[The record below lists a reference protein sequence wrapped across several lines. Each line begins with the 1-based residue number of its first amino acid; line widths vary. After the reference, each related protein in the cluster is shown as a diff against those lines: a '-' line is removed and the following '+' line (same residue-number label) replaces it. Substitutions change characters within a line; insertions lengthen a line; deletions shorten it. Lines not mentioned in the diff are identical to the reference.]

1 MKKSLLTTALVAL
14 ALAAAGCGGSSEA
27 EAEEAVTPAEAVTEV
42 GEIKTLLDQAVEEYR
57 SGDATAA
64 EETVGDAYLEHFE
77 KVEHPL
83 EEIDHEF
90 MEELE
95 HTISTTIRERIK
107 QGAPPDAVAQLVDET
122 KAELDR
128 AQDLLEQAG

>member
-1 MKKSLLTTALVAL
+1 MKKMLLATALCAAAL
-14 ALAAAGCGGSSEA
+14 GAAGCGGSAEA
-27 EAEEAVTPAEAVTEV
+27 EAEEAVTPAEAVTEI
-42 GEIKTLLDQAVEEYR
+42 GEIETLLDRAVEEYR
-57 SGDATAA
+57 SGDADAA

-107 QGAPPDAVAQLVDET
+107 QGAPADEVAQLVAET
-122 KAELDR
+122 KRDLGRAE
-128 AQDLLEQAG
+128 DLLQQQG

>member
-1 MKKSLLTTALVAL
+1 MKKSLLTTTLAVL
-14 ALAAAGCGGSSEA
+14 ALAAAGCGGSDEA
-27 EAEEAVTPAEAVTEV
+27 EAEEAVTPAEAATEV
-42 GEIKTLLDQAVEEYR
+42 GEIKTLLDEAVEEYR
-57 SGDATAA
+57 GGDAAAA

-90 MEELE
+90 MEDLE

-107 QGAPPDAVAQLVDET
+107 QGAPADDVAQLVDET
-122 KAELDR
+122 KVELDR

>member
-1 MKKSLLTTALVAL
+1 MTKSLLTI
-14 ALAAAGCGGSSEA
+14 ALAAFALVPAGCGGSA
-27 EAEEAVTPAEAVTEV
+27 EAESEGSVTPAEAVTEI
-42 GEIKTLLDQAVEEYR
+42 GEIETLLDRAMDEYR
-57 SGDATAA
+57 SGDSEAA

-90 MEELE
+90 MEKLE

-107 QGAPPDAVAQLVDET
+107 QGASVEEVEQLIGET
-122 KAELDR
+122 KVELDHAR
-128 AQDLLEQAG
+128 DLLEHQG